1 MKRFWAAIALGMLG
15 PLSVA
20 AGAQAAPDK
29 DTVLAKTRE
38 RIEAT
43 DFRATGRL
51 VKIGGDGQRASYKLS
66 MKGHWFPD
74 GLRVMFEVTEPV
86 ASRMKVLLHM
96 SPNGHATI
104 EVSKGGAAVG
114 SALPFE
120 RWSEGL
126 VGTDFNYEDI
136 LEAQYFW
143 KGQEMLAPA
152 KCGAR
157 DCLNLKSVP
166 GADDRSHY
174 SSVVS
179 SIDRTIYFPVLVVKT
194 VKGTEARK
202 EFSSEGLRQNS
213 GVWSASQVAVKV
225 SGKPGSSLLII
236 ERGSAKAR
244 LGLKDFAFN
253 LPPMQGE
260 E

>member
-1 MKRFWAAIALGMLG
+1 MALGVLG
-15 PLSVA
+15 ALAVS

-29 DTVLAKTRE
+29 DAVLAKTRE

-51 VKIGGDGQRASYKLS
+51 VKVGGDGQRTSYKLA

-74 GLRVMFEVTEPV
+74 GLRVMFEVTDPV
-86 ASRMKVLLHM
+86 ASRIKALLHM
-96 SPNGHATI
+96 SANGHATI
-104 EVSKGGAAVG
+104 EVAKSGAAA

-120 RWSEGL
+120 RWNEGL
-126 VGTDFNYEDI
+126 LGTDFNYEDI

-143 KGQEMLAPA
+143 KGQELLPAA

-157 DCLNLKSVP
+157 DCVNLKSVP

-179 SIDRTIYFPVLVVKT
+179 SIDRSIFFPVLVVKT

-202 EFSSEGLRQNS
+202 EFSSEGLRQTS
-213 GVWSASQVAVKV
+213 GVWSASQVEVKV
-225 SGKPGSSLLII
+225 TGKLGSSLLII

-244 LGLKDFAFN
+244 LGPKDFAFN
-253 LPPMQGE
+253 QPPMHGE

>member
-1 MKRFWAAIALGMLG
+1 MRRLGAAIVLGILG
-15 PLSVA
+15 SLTVA
-20 AGAQAAPDK
+20 AGAQPAPGK
-29 DTVLAKTRE
+29 EAVLAKTRD

-51 VKIGGDGQRASYKLS
+51 VKIGGDGKRTSYKLS

-74 GLRVMFEVTEPV
+74 GLRVMFQVTDPET
-86 ASRMKVLLHM
+86 SRMKALLHM
-96 SPNGHATI
+96 TANGRATI
-104 EVSKGGAAVG
+104 EVAKGDAMVG
-114 SALPFE
+114 TALPFE
-120 RWSEGL
+120 KWSDGL

-136 LEAQYFW
+136 LETQYFW
-143 KGQEMLAPA
+143 KGQEMLPAA

-157 DCLNLKSVP
+157 DCVNLKSVP

-174 SSVVS
+174 TSVIS
-179 SIDRTIYFPVLVVKT
+179 SIDQNIYFPVLVVKT

-213 GVWSASQVAVKV
+213 GVWSASQVEVKI
-225 SGKPGSSLLII
+225 SGQPGSSLLVI
-236 ERGSAKAR
+236 ERGSAKAK
-244 LGLKDFAFN
+244 LALKDFDFKA
-253 LPPMQGE
+253 PPMHGE